1 MHAVTPMKKTPTFKA
16 NRFVTGGL
24 FAFLFCLMACTA
36 LGGEPT
42 KQVKETA
49 NQILSVL
56 GDPKW
61 ASANQH
67 QAQVDAIQGLISQR
81 FDWEAISRSCLG
93 RHWRV
98 RSNTEKRQFQ
108 ALLEDFLRRNYVEQ
122 VTSTYTNLV
131 EVRYLGEKVIGT
143 SVSVRT
149 KVITQKNEAS
159 VEYRLRKKQS
169 NWKVYD
175 ALIEGVSLV
184 KNYRVQFDE
193 IIRKSSYE
201 ALVKRIRKRIKEGK
215 PADARF

>member
-1 MHAVTPMKKTPTFKA
+1 MKKGPDFKA

-24 FAFLFCLMACTA
+24 FAAVFCLMACTA
-36 LGGEPT
+36 HGGEPT
-42 KQVKETA
+42 EQVKETA
-49 NQILSVL
+49 DQILSVL

-61 ASANQH
+61 GSANQH
-67 QAQVDAIQGLISQR
+67 EAQVDVIQELISRR

-98 RSNTEKRQFQ
+98 RSTTEKRQFQ
-108 ALLEDFLRRNYVEQ
+108 TLLEDFLRRNYVEQ
-122 VTSTYTNLV
+122 ITSSYTNLV
-131 EVRYLGEKVIGT
+131 EVRYLGEKVI
-143 SVSVRT
+143 SNSASVRT
-149 KVITQKNEAS
+149 KVITRKNEAS
-159 VEYRLRKKQS
+159 VEYRLRKRQS
-169 NWKVYD
+169 SWKVYD

-201 ALVKRIRKRIKEGK
+201 DLVKRIRKRIEEGK